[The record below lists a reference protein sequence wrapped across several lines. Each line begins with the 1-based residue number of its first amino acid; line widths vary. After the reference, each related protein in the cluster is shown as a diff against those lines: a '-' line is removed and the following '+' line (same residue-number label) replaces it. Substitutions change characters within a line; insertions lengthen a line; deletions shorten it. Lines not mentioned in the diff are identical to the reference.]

1 MKERF
6 DEPHAVDGVLA
17 EAIRAVA
24 QDDAG
29 SKVPPHVETAI
40 MQAWDSR
47 TRAPID
53 HRHRTGS
60 RRRWFVGLA
69 ATVMLSSA
77 AMWMIEG
84 GVNDHA
90 GMTSSAERM
99 DGGAAATDGLA
110 AYAGAELAT
119 VDVVLDEDPTSL
131 QVVQLSVEPA
141 VLTAF
146 GFPVADFIDGRPVEI
161 EVLVGLDGVPRAIRN
176 ANRRPSPRSQ
186 Q

>member
-1 MKERF
+1 MKERS

-47 TRAPID
+47 ARATGD

-60 RRRWFVGLA
+60 RRLWFVGLA

-99 DGGAAATDGLA
+99 DGAAGTDGLA
-110 AYAGAELAT
+110 ADAGAELAT
-119 VDVVLDEDPTSL
+119 MDVVLDEDPTSL

-146 GFPVADFIDGRPVEI
+146 GFPVADFIDGRPIEI